1 VPSPVK
7 LFYMAVWRN
16 LLTMTRYKANFV
28 FDMLSSALFGF
39 GSLIFVMAFDA
50 NLLGNMVGSTN
61 YPAFF
66 ILGISFQSWQGTALW
81 GSASMFQGE
90 LSSGQIDY
98 TFSCPFSR
106 YWYIASNIAASALQS
121 TIYFI
126 PMFCVALY
134 FTSSTLTPLGLLL
147 GLIATMVSVA
157 AVSQFGA
164 IFGCLVLKYRQ
175 TTAIFSFFNFAFQL
189 LTGMFVP
196 FQLLPTVLQI
206 VGYSLPL
213 TFGMDLLRYYVM
225 ETRPIMPVT
234 YEWAGLFLQL
244 IVLAAIA
251 KLTVLYLEK
260 SAKEQGLHY
269 L

>member
-1 VPSPVK
+1 MPNPVK

-28 FDMLSSALFGF
+28 FEVLTSALFGF
-39 GSLIFVMAFDA
+39 GMLILAVAFDV

-61 YPAFF
+61 YVAF
-66 ILGISFQSWQGTALW
+66 IIIGISFQSWQGTALW

-90 LSSGQIDY
+90 LSTGQIDY

-121 TIYFI
+121 TIFFT

-134 FTSSTLTPLGLLL
+134 FTSSTLTPLGLFL
-147 GLIATMVSVA
+147 GLMATTLSVA
-157 AVSQFGA
+157 ALAQLGA
-164 IFGCLVLKYRQ
+164 IFASLVLKYRQ
-175 TTAIFSFFNFAFQL
+175 TTAIFSFFNFAFQM

-196 FQLLPTVLQI
+196 FQLLPVPLQV

-213 TFGMDLLRYYVM
+213 TFGMDLMRYYVM
-225 ETRPIMPVT
+225 QTRPIMPIE
-234 YEWAGLFLQL
+234 YEWIGLFLQL
-244 IVLAAIA
+244 IVLGVIA

>member
-1 VPSPVK
+1 
-7 LFYMAVWRN
+7 
-16 LLTMTRYKANFV
+16 MTRYKANFV
-28 FDMLSSALFGF
+28 FDMLSGALFGF
-39 GSLIFVMAFDA
+39 GMLILAVAFDA
-50 NLLGNMVGSTN
+50 NMLSNMVGTTN
-61 YPAFF
+61 YVAFI
-66 ILGISFQSWQGTALW
+66 ILGISFQSWQNTALW
-81 GSASMFQGE
+81 GSAGMFQGE

-121 TIYFI
+121 TIFFT

-147 GLIATMVSVA
+147 GLAATAFSVA
-157 AVSQFGA
+157 AMAQLGA
-164 IFGCLVLKYRQ
+164 IFASLVLKFRQ
-175 TTAIFSFFNFAFQL
+175 TTAIFSFFNFAFQM

-206 VGYSLPL
+206 AGYSLPL

-225 ETRPIMPVT
+225 STRPIMPVE

-244 IVLAAIA
+244 IVLSVIA

>member
-1 VPSPVK
+1 VPSAVK
-7 LFYMAVWRN
+7 LFYMSVWRN
-16 LLTMTRYKANFV
+16 LLTMTRYKANFI
-28 FDMLSSALFGF
+28 FEMLGSVLFGF
-39 GSLIFVMAFDA
+39 GMLILAMAFDT
-50 NLLGNMVGSTN
+50 NMLGNLVGSTN
-61 YPAFF
+61 YVAFI
-66 ILGISFQSWQGTALW
+66 ILGISFQSWQNTALW
-81 GSASMFQGE
+81 GSAGMFQGE

-121 TIYFI
+121 TIFFA

-134 FTSSTLTPLGLLL
+134 FTSSTLTPLGLFL
-147 GLIATMVSVA
+147 GLTATMVSVA
-157 AVSQFGA
+157 AVAQLGA
-164 IFGCLVLKYRQ
+164 IFASLVLKFRQ
-175 TTAIFSFFNFAFQL
+175 TTAIFSFFNFAFQM

-196 FQLLPTVLQI
+196 FQLLPAPLQI

-225 ETRPIMPVT
+225 ETRPIMPVA

-244 IVLAAIA
+244 VIFAVIA
-251 KLTVLYLEK
+251 KLAVLYLEK

>member
-1 VPSPVK
+1 MPNPVK
-7 LFYMAVWRN
+7 LFYMSVWRN

-28 FDMLSSALFGF
+28 FDLLSSVLFGF
-39 GSLIFVMAFDA
+39 GSLIFVMAFDT
-50 NLLGNMVGSTN
+50 NILGNMIGSTN
-61 YPAFF
+61 YVAFF
-66 ILGISFQSWQGTALW
+66 IIGISFQSWQGTALW
-81 GSASMFQGE
+81 GSAGMFQGE

-121 TIYFI
+121 TLFFI

-134 FTSSTLTPLGLLL
+134 FTNTTVTSLGLFL
-147 GLIATMVSVA
+147 GLMATMVSVA
-157 AVSQFGA
+157 ALAQLGA
-164 IFGCLVLKYRQ
+164 IFASLVLKYRQ

-196 FQLLPTVLQI
+196 FQLLPVPLQM
-206 VGYSLPL
+206 VGYTLPI
-213 TFGMDLLRYYVM
+213 TFGIDLMRCYVM
-225 ETRPIMPVT
+225 QTRSIMPVE

-244 IVLAAIA
+244 IILSVIA
-251 KLTVLYLEK
+251 KLTVMYLEK

>member
-1 VPSPVK
+1 MPNPVK
-7 LFYMAVWRN
+7 LFYMSVWRN

-28 FDMLSSALFGF
+28 FDMLSSVLFGF

-50 NLLGNMVGSTN
+50 NLLGNTVGSTN
-61 YPAFF
+61 YVAFF
-66 ILGISFQSWQGTALW
+66 IIGISFQSWQGTALW

-106 YWYIASNIAASALQS
+106 YWYIASNIAASAVQS
-121 TIYFI
+121 TLFFT

-134 FTSSTLTPLGLLL
+134 FTSSTITPLGLFL
-147 GLIATMVSVA
+147 GLMATLVSVA
-157 AVSQFGA
+157 ALAQLGA
-164 IFGCLVLKYRQ
+164 IFASLVLKYRQ

-196 FQLLPTVLQI
+196 FQVLPMPLQV
-206 VGYSLPL
+206 VGYSLPI
-213 TFGMDLLRYYVM
+213 TFGIDLLRHYVM
-225 ETRPIMPVT
+225 QIRPIIAVE

-244 IVLAAIA
+244 VILAMVA
-251 KLTVLYLEK
+251 KLTVMYLEK
-260 SAKEQGLHY
+260 SAKEEGLHY